1 MKKFFRNDFVE
12 SICIGLSL
20 ILLWAPAA
28 FVIADMNTEK
38 FLTSYLYRT
47 WMNFFGL
54 LISLFIFHAFFDF
67 IPKRKQRAG
76 WVLGTIAVVIV
87 MLSAGYINWLKL
99 GMRLNTYPKEEAAMI
114 NMSYWLRA
122 AIYQFYG
129 IFYFVAI
136 KLLLRYL
143 KLKNNN
149 QQLAL
154 EKKTSELNFLKS
166 QTNPHFLFNTL
177 NSIYALARDKSNLT
191 ADTVMRLSDILRYM
205 LYETQAEL
213 ISIDKEIEIIEE
225 YLELEKIRYDDS
237 LRVVFEKEI
246 DNPQQKIPPLLL
258 IHLIENA
265 FKHGASETI
274 EAPLIKINL
283 SIKHSMLLFSVE
295 NSTEENQAYDDVK
308 DNIGLSNLRRQ
319 LSLLFKEHSLDI
331 KRNHTSFFVS
341 MGINLNS
348 YGKN

>member
-1 MKKFFRNDFVE
+1 MKKFFRNDFIE

-20 ILLWAPAA
+20 IVLWAPAA

-38 FLTSYLYRT
+38 FLISYLYRT
-47 WMNFFGL
+47 WMNLFGL
-54 LISLFIFHAFFDF
+54 LVSLFTFHVFFDF
-67 IPKRKQRAG
+67 IPKRKQRTWWIFGA
-76 WVLGTIAVVIV
+76 IAVVIV
-87 MLSAGYINWLKL
+87 LLSIGYINWIKL

-114 NMSYWLRA
+114 NLSYWLRA

-143 KLKNNN
+143 KLKNKN
-149 QQLAL
+149 QQLVL

-213 ISIDKEIEIIEE
+213 ISVYKEIEIIEE
-225 YLELEKIRYDDS
+225 YLELERIRYDES
-237 LRVVFEKEI
+237 LQVVFEKNI

-274 EAPLIKINL
+274 KTPLIKINL
-283 SIKHSMLLFSVE
+283 LIKHNMLLFSVE
-295 NSTEENQAYDDVK
+295 NSTEDNQEYEGIK

-319 LSLLFKEHSLDI
+319 LSLLFKEQHLNI
-331 KRNHTSFFVS
+331 NRNHSSFFVS

>member
-154 EKKTSELNFLKS
+154 EKKTSELSFLKS
-166 QTNPHFLFNTL
+166 HSAKP
-177 NSIYALARDKSNLT
+177 ALVASRYEPT
-191 ADTVMRLSDILRYM
+191 RLI
-205 LYETQAEL
+205 
-213 ISIDKEIEIIEE
+213 
-225 YLELEKIRYDDS
+225 S
-237 LRVVFEKEI
+237 LRVRFFRFLAGRGLSSGGCGTI
-246 DNPQQKIPPLLL
+246 LSGTSPPERTSRRLL
-258 IHLIENA
+258 IPWA
-265 FKHGASETI
+265 TGCKGATNSCPRRAAHDYQTAKDRPARES
-274 EAPLIKINL
+274 
-283 SIKHSMLLFSVE
+283 SIAVGS
-295 NSTEENQAYDDVK
+295 
-308 DNIGLSNLRRQ
+308 
-319 LSLLFKEHSLDI
+319 
-331 KRNHTSFFVS
+331 
-341 MGINLNS
+341 
-348 YGKN
+348 